1 MNLLELCEEVFLRK
15 QLIKG
20 MSTSVWYLH
29 RDWTQNI
36 WTRTNYRLLIILS
49 CSPFRPE
56 TLLESVNT
64 PTARSSQ
71 TL

>member
-36 WTRTNYRLLIILS
+36 WTQTIIG
-49 CSPFRPE
+49 CY
-56 TLLESVNT
+56 
-64 PTARSSQ
+64 
-71 TL
+71 